1 MSNVSQRKAKYTEEK
16 DTYLL
21 NQNSSLGQKN
31 QLIGI
36 LAGVIAFSLVYF
48 GLPDSFDLASRK
60 IIAIVTSCLVLW
72 VTETI
77 PIGLT
82 AILVLL
88 LMLLLHPVS
97 VEVVF
102 SGFASPAVF
111 LIIGGMMLAKAVNE
125 TRLAQR
131 ITYLILSR
139 WGGNAKGLLGSILVI
154 PQVQAFFI
162 PATAVRTS
170 LLLPVALN
178 VLDTVG
184 AKRDS
189 PLRKMILLAVAFG
202 CTISGTAVMTAAI
215 GNILAVDILNQIR
228 NVNITYFEWFIY
240 SLPLW
245 LALIPGSWFVLL
257 KCFPLKEKDDSFPHL
272 KLEIQQKVKEFGPL
286 DKKEIR
292 CLIILS
298 LTVVMWMS
306 EPLHG
311 LHPSVPALI
320 GVFLMTF
327 PGIGCADWT
336 NVVQINFNT
345 VLLLGATLSMGY
357 ALNESGAAEQI
368 GELLGEA
375 SWILYLMQEPILA
388 LIFVLIA
395 TQIIHL
401 LISNVSTAVVTLI
414 PIYIGL
420 SVEAGGNPILIS
432 YTAAL
437 TCLHGY
443 ILVVESMT
451 NMIVHSSGQISQRD
465 YLIPG
470 IYMTLLM
477 MGLTIFIALTW
488 WRWVGLVSF

>member
-1 MSNVSQRKAKYTEEK
+1 MSDVSQKESVYTGEK
-16 DTYLL
+16 TNYSNKRRWLR
-21 NQNSSLGQKN
+21 QKK
-31 QLIGI
+31 QIIGI
-36 LAGVIAFSLVYF
+36 VGAVAAFLSVYY
-48 GLPDSFDLASRK
+48 GLPGSFDVDSRK
-60 IIAIVTSCLVLW
+60 MVAIVTGCLVLW

-82 AILVLL
+82 AVLVLL
-88 LMLLLHPVS
+88 LMLLLNPVS
-97 VEVVF
+97 VEVVY

-111 LIIGGMMLAKAVNE
+111 LIIGGMMLAQAVNE

-139 WGGNAKGLLGSILVI
+139 WGGNAKGLLGSVLVI

-170 LLLPVALN
+170 LLLPIAIN

-189 PLRKMILLAVAFG
+189 PLRKMILLAVAYG

-215 GNILAVDILNQIR
+215 GNILAVDILNQILQ
-228 NVNITYFEWFIY
+228 VNITYFEWFIY

-245 LALIPGSWFVLL
+245 LALIPGSWFLLL
-257 KCFPLKEKDDSFPHL
+257 KSFPLGERESSFPHL
-272 KLEIQQKVKEFGPL
+272 KQEMQQKIKQFGPL
-286 DKKEIR
+286 DNKEIK
-292 CLIILS
+292 CLVILS
-298 LTVVMWMS
+298 FTVMMWMS

-311 LHPSVPALI
+311 LHPSIPALI

-327 PGIGCADWT
+327 PGIGCADWAS
-336 NVVQINFNT
+336 VVKINFNT

-357 ALNESGAAEQI
+357 ALNDSGAAEQI
-368 GELLGEA
+368 GEVLGDA
-375 SWILYLMQEPILA
+375 SWILYLMQEPLLA
-388 LIFVLIA
+388 LIFVLVA
-395 TQIIHL
+395 TQVIHL

-420 SVEAGGNPILIS
+420 SIEAGVNPVLIA
-432 YTAAL
+432 YTAAI

-443 ILVVESMT
+443 ILIVETMT
-451 NMIVHSSGQISQRD
+451 NMIVYSSGQISQRD
-465 YLIPG
+465 YLKPG
-470 IYMTLLM
+470 VYMTLLM
-477 MGLTIFIALTW
+477 IGLTILIGLTW
-488 WRWVGLVSF
+488 WRWLGLVS